1 MIDFSINKNFDKMS
15 NGQKLVLQFDF
26 GVKNFYFNIITVN
39 SNERTL
45 VTVQSTKIVFVYKH
59 IQYSKFIKIINHIKC
74 HH

>member
-1 MIDFSINKNFDKMS
+1 MS

-26 GVKNFYFNIITVN
+26 GVKNFYFNIVNNLFNIVTVN

-59 IQYSKFIKIINHIKC
+59 IKYSKFIKIINHIKF

>member
-1 MIDFSINKNFDKMS
+1 MS

-59 IQYSKFIKIINHIKC
+59 IKYSKFIKIINHIKF

>member
-1 MIDFSINKNFDKMS
+1 MS
-15 NGQKLVLQFDF
+15 NGQKLVLQFEFD
-26 GVKNFYFNIITVN
+26 VKNFYFNIVNNLFNIVTVN